1 MKLKGIQFFFL
12 LFLAACNLEKEIDL
26 QLPEYEN
33 QFIVECYLEPGQPFT
48 LLLSRSASYFDP
60 FPTTT
65 NEFLENILEDDAEV
79 TITHNDITYTL
90 KNQLVFNPFTR
101 KVFNYF
107 SEEKVPV
114 DYESDFELYIRTKD
128 GKIISAETRILPVI
142 PIDSV
147 VVQFAE
153 SDTLARVL
161 TYFTDVPQQKNY
173 FRRMLHL
180 SSLDSIPEQD
190 FATDDRF
197 VEDLVVFG
205 TAYDYAEG
213 DTIIN
218 TLYHI
223 DQAYYEFLLSVAIAV
238 NANGNPFGQPS
249 PVISNLQGDADA
261 LGIFTG
267 LSYDRVVTIIRR

>member
-128 GKIISAETRILPVI
+128 GKIITAETRILPVI

-153 SDTLARVL
+153 TDTLARVL